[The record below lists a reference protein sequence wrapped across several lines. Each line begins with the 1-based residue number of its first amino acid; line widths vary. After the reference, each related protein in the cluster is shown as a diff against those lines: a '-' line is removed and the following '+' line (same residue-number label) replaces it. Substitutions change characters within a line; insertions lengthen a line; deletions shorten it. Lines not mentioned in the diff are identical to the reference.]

1 MPGFSKEMSLYKETQ
16 ALKTRYQA
24 GLQCLKHLWLL
35 CHAPELADPVDE
47 VRLSLFRTGHRVGE
61 LARNRFPGGVLVEAD
76 HRQSAAALRLTAGLL
91 RGDAGCIYEAAFSF
105 EGVLVRPDI
114 MVRRGDAWDIIEV
127 KSSTDLKPEHVTD
140 AAIQTHVVRGAG
152 ARIDRVFLL
161 HLNRDYVFP
170 GGDYDLDSLFVQ
182 RDITADVA
190 AHLALVPSNLTSMR
204 NVVAGSCPQI
214 PVGRHCSVPYTCAF
228 YAFCRQDLPEYPV
241 SEIPQISDEA
251 LERLRDE
258 GIHSITDVPPT
269 HSGLTPAQHRS
280 CAAVRS
286 GVPHFD
292 PELATALSPLRSP
305 LHFLDFETLQP
316 ALPFFP
322 GTRPYQ
328 TLPFLWSC
336 HSVIGEGAVRRLEH
350 RAYLHRPPGDPRRPF
365 VESLVAELPG
375 QGPIVVYTTYE
386 DHLLEVLASDLPD
399 MAPALTAIRNRLF
412 DLHAVIRKH
421 VQHPEFH
428 GSTSLKRVL
437 PALVPDLSYEDLAI
451 RDGAVAAAR
460 YEAVLNGNLSHE
472 AQETILKDL
481 YAYCATD
488 TLALVRL
495 TEVLG
500 AAVARA

>member
-1 MPGFSKEMSLYKETQ
+1 MPGFSKEMSLYKKPR
-16 ALKTRYQA
+16 LSKTRYQA

-152 ARIDRVFLL
+152 ARVDRVFLL

-228 YAFCRQDLPEYPV
+228 YVLRSL
-241 SEIPQISDEA
+241 SWIPRLKVPRISDEA
-251 LERLRDE
+251 LERLRGE
-258 GIHSITDVPPT
+258 GMPRPDAFYLRPHSTVQAAPPSAVTPPT
-269 HSGLTPAQHRS
+269 
-280 CAAVRS
+280 
-286 GVPHFD
+286 FD
-292 PELATALSPLRSP
+292 PRFSPQP
-305 LHFLDFETLQP
+305 LPT
-316 ALPFFP
+316 
-322 GTRPYQ
+322 
-328 TLPFLWSC
+328 
-336 HSVIGEGAVRRLEH
+336 
-350 RAYLHRPPGDPRRPF
+350 
-365 VESLVAELPG
+365 
-375 QGPIVVYTTYE
+375 
-386 DHLLEVLASDLPD
+386 SD
-399 MAPALTAIRNRLF
+399 APAF
-412 DLHAVIRKH
+412 
-421 VQHPEFH
+421 P
-428 GSTSLKRVL
+428 
-437 PALVPDLSYEDLAI
+437 
-451 RDGAVAAAR
+451 
-460 YEAVLNGNLSHE
+460 
-472 AQETILKDL
+472 
-481 YAYCATD
+481 
-488 TLALVRL
+488 
-495 TEVLG
+495 
-500 AAVARA
+500 